1 MAMMQNSFKKNINY
15 IQEFFLD
22 FETVFENVDG
32 QNEIE
37 DIDHKIQHV
46 LNKRKAE
53 YDIDESLTNQVKD
66 KIIRI
71 IKEFA

>member
-1 MAMMQNSFKKNINY
+1 MAMMQNAFKKNINY

-53 YDIDESLTNQVKD
+53 YD
-66 KIIRI
+66 
-71 IKEFA
+71 